1 MWDAGQ
7 AFLPVCL
14 CLRVHLTQRKPNL
27 IGKRHMTTNPSNPL
41 D

>member
-1 MWDAGQ
+1 MDDLGQ
-7 AFLPVCL
+7 AFLPVFHRF
-14 CLRVHLTQRKPNL
+14 RVHLTQQKLNL